1 MKVEIKKQESAGNHW
16 AIIRVTYVV
25 YLVTG
30 DMQVAKGM
38 FKSKSK
44 ATKEAK
50 RVALVYGCEIEK

>member
-1 MKVEIKKQESAGNHW
+1 MKVEIKKQESAGNH
-16 AIIRVTYVV
+16 VV

-38 FKSKSK
+38 FKSKAK